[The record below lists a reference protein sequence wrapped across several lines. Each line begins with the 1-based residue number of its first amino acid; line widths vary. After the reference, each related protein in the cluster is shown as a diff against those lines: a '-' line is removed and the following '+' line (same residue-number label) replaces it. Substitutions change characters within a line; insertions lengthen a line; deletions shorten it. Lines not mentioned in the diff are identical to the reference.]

1 MKRKKVRTVIV
12 DKNNRQAFVTFED
25 KAVGMID
32 DWGIIEK
39 IRKRINPVETVDDI
53 EFYYIED

>member
-32 DWGIIEK
+32 DWEIIEK
-39 IRKRINPVETVDDI
+39 IRKGFKPVETVEDI